1 MCRTK
6 KQSLGQVENRVY
18 EHRVLRRL
26 TQQQLADAVDVSKQT
41 ILAME
46 KGNYSPS
53 LVLAFKIAQYFE
65 ADINDIFSFN
75 KKEV

>member
-1 MCRTK
+1 M
-6 KQSLGQVENRVY
+6 Y
-18 EHRVLRRL
+18 EHRVVRRI

-53 LVLAFKIAQYFE
+53 LVLAFKIAQFFE
-65 ADINDIFSFN
+65 VDINDLFTYN
-75 KKEV
+75 EQGDKNNA